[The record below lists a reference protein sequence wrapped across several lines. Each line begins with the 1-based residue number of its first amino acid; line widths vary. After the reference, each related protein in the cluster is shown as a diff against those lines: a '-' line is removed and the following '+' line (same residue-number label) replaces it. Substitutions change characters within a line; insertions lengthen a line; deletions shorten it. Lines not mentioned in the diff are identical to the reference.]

1 MKDSKKINFFSM
13 VKGLGKKERLET
25 LKRALESLGLK
36 YVEKPANVSA
46 KENPEGPRQIFGLV
60 GLTVII
66 IFSFMILNVFFGAVD
81 KSTEDKKAG
90 ENNET
95 VVASLPKGRLNFF
108 DGNEGHKLSQSEYEA
123 VCKNTK
129 IVVQRAMIGANITDY
144 EAQKLYS
151 DNGNKIDKFSVKWDD
166 SANKCFAE
174 YTIRALQGTTETITV
189 SGEAKGFLKTSI
201 DTRVYYIKN
210 F

>member
-1 MKDSKKINFFSM
+1 MLLENNLKKY
-13 VKGLGKKERLET
+13 KE
-25 LKRALESLGLK
+25 S
-36 YVEKPANVSA
+36 
-46 KENPEGPRQIFGLV
+46 PEEFKQVVGLV
-60 GLTVII
+60 GLTII
-66 IFSFMILNVFFGAVD
+66 IILTFMILNIFFGVSD
-81 KSTEDKKAG
+81 KSAKDSKAG
-90 ENNET
+90 EKNET

-108 DGNEGHKLSQSEYEA
+108 EGNEGHKLSASEYEA

-129 IVVQRAMIGANITDY
+129 IVVQRAMIGANLTDY